1 MFYDRFLELCE
12 NKGVRPTNACVAIGL
27 SRGLAAKWKA
37 TKTEKPSADA
47 LEKMAAYF
55 EMSIDE
61 ILNGEKENASTREGE
76 RDLGYDDFTYA
87 MQNETKELTDSDKEL
102 LLSMARQLNQA
113 RKQKDNKSY

>member
-1 MFYDRFLELCE
+1 MFFDYFSELCMK
-12 NKGVRPTNACVAIGL
+12 KGVSCYKACTDIGL
-27 SRGLAAKWKA
+27 NRSAVAKWKNGA
-37 TKTEKPSADA
+37 TPNGSTISAIADYFGVTTDYLLTGEEKAPTS
-47 LEKMAAYF
+47 
-55 EMSIDE
+55 
-61 ILNGEKENASTREGE
+61 EGE